1 MNASNFESIKEKT
14 SLKEYAEAH
23 LEKSGRFMF
32 CCPVCGSGKGPRG
45 TAAFSVKGDIFTCFS
60 CHASGDIFD
69 LAGIVHKLNDK
80 SEQLQ
85 AVAQWAGMPLA
96 IQQGRTETQ
105 GAKREKTKPAPDYSQ
120 KRKEEAEKL
129 REWAANIEHPEAVS
143 YLNKRGF
150 TVDQAKVWGIG
161 YDPQRKRITLPYRGS
176 ECYHIDRAIDH
187 DGNGKYHKPK
197 EENVGREPFEN
208 PAALDSEVLFV
219 CEGMFDALAIEAL
232 GFPSVALGGTGW
244 NHAADW
250 IKAKPYEGTVII
262 ALDNDS
268 EEVNANTGKTKKQE
282 SQEKAQAFLESLHS
296 SGVSARISNALEAV
310 EVKDA
315 GEAYADREKREALK
329 RELQKEHEQA
339 VSEAERAAEHAYNE
353 ALNRLS
359 VKEPTYAL
367 NRLID
372 LADIPDPIQTG
383 FPALDGK
390 LNGGLRNGLTILGAL
405 SSMGKTTFMLQIADQ
420 IAVSGHPVLYVT
432 IEQSV
437 SELVAKSLSRLI
449 AQNKPSVGAKYLNV
463 SAQSIRTKENR
474 LSWNDAQTS
483 ALYEAHGI
491 YSETIAPNM
500 LFLEGLRQPS
510 VSSIRE
516 AAEMIRRKRGTYP
529 VVFIDYLQLLET
541 PNEKATDKQAV
552 DKNVSDLRIMAK
564 EKMPVVMVS
573 SLNRES
579 YSGLI
584 EMTSFKE
591 SGAIEY
597 SSDVLIGL
605 QPAQMK
611 KRLTGKDGQPLKG
624 EVKKDRA
631 LAIIEEVKEQ
641 PVREVELL
649 ILKNRD
655 GKIVGNKNALQFTYR
670 AETNLFEEK

>member
-1 MNASNFESIKEKT
+1 MSDFETIKEFA
-14 SLKEYAEAH
+14 SLKEYADHFLRKKGKAYI
-23 LEKSGRFMF
+23 
-32 CCPVCGSGKGPRG
+32 CPSCGSGTGPKGTP
-45 TAAFSVKGDIFTCFS
+45 AFNIKGDLFKCFS
-60 CHASGDIFD
+60 CHTGGDIFD
-69 LAGIVHKLNDK
+69 LAGIIHRLESK

-85 AVAQWAGMPLA
+85 AVAQWAGMPLT

-105 GAKREKTKPAPDYSQ
+105 GAKKEKPKPAPDYSQ

-161 YDPQRKRITLPYRGS
+161 YDPQRKRIILPYRGS
-176 ECYHIDRAIDH
+176 EHYHIDRDATEKAAH
-187 DGNGKYHKPK
+187 KYEKPK
-197 EENVGREPFEN
+197 ADEVGKQPFEN
-208 PAALDSEVLFV
+208 PAALDSEAFFV

-268 EEVNANTGKTKKQE
+268 EEVNANTGKTKRQE

-296 SGVSARISNALEAV
+296 SGISARISNALKAV

-315 GEAYADREKREALK
+315 GEAYADRERREALK

-353 ALNRLS
+353 ALKGLS
-359 VKEPTYAL
+359 VKSPIHAL
-367 NRLID
+367 HNLIT
-372 LADIPDPIQTG
+372 LADIADPVPTG
-383 FPALDGK
+383 FPKLDEK
-390 LNGGLRNGLTILGAL
+390 LNGGLRPGMTILGAL

-420 IAVSGHPVLYVT
+420 IAASGYPVLYVT

-437 SELVAKSLSRLI
+437 SELTAKSASRIIL
-449 AQNKPSVGAKYLNV
+449 QEKPKIGAKYFPV
-463 SAQSIRTKENR
+463 TAQEIRTKANR
-474 LSWNDAQTS
+474 ERWSNAQTN
-483 ALYEAHGI
+483 ALYDAL
-491 YSETIAPNM
+491 ETYEKTIEPNL
-500 LFLEGLRQPS
+500 LFLEGSLQPTVEGIRQACER
-510 VSSIRE
+510 IR
-516 AAEMIRRKRGTYP
+516 ARRGKYP
-529 VVFIDYLQLLET
+529 VVFVDYLQLL
-541 PNEKATDKQAV
+541 KAPSKGMTDKQAV
-552 DKNVSDLRIMAK
+552 DENVSSLRIMAK
-564 EKMPVVMVS
+564 DKIPVFLVS

-597 SSDVLIGL
+597 SSDVLLGL
-605 QPAQMK
+605 QPSGMK
-611 KRLTGKDGQPLKG
+611 KKLVDKKGDPLKAEARKLRG
-624 EVKKDRA
+624 FS
-631 LAIIEEVKEQ
+631 IIEDLKDQAE
-641 PVREVELL
+641 RDIELL

-655 GKIVGNKNALQFTYR
+655 GKIVGNKNALQFKYS
-670 AETNLFEEK
+670 APYNLFEEK